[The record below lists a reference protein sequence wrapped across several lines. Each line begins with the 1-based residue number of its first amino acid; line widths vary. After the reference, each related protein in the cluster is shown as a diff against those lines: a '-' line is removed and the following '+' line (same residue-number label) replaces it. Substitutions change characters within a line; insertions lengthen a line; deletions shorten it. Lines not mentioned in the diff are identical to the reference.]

1 MRLSIVRRSRSLEA
15 ELSTRDRSPSPARRP
30 AVCRSELARDPKGGY
45 KAQAAV
51 ACKQAL
57 AKSEIGPN
65 PLLESHLARLA
76 RLGSATLLVLA
87 LTLLASPAPAADICT
102 PEEHALLAEL
112 EVSIA
117 VDADLTAAASARDA
131 APRASAAPDASDVR
145 DTARTEVQPLLGI
158 GCLDAV
164 LDRVVAGEAAALE
177 LIAHFEP
184 KAAARHTLQRF
195 LDDSDV
201 QQRPALLPVLT
212 HLGTSTVD
220 AILSAAECID
230 DCRAFHSFLFAMVLD
245 SLGSERRRAALPL
258 AQKLG
263 QHRGTP
269 EEELGLVR
277 MLEALG
283 EDIAPAEAEL
293 LKLFH
298 STPELKDQL
307 LGLLVQAG
315 SPEAIALLEVELR
328 APWPGTV
335 EFAHAAIAGQRA
347 RALTPVLLEVAASS
361 TPEANRA
368 ALLALG
374 HVAGPEDA
382 AMVQAVLHPW
392 MRDGSHPIRALFAA
406 MALGEMANPASEGV
420 LLEAA
425 DSYWYPPVRVAAR
438 EALDRMRA
446 ASDPGAPIDVQRFF
460 DRVSAAPGAVECET
474 TALRM
479 VDQPQG
485 EKLYKSTHAAQLQ
498 KLSYRADLVE
508 EYPPPPPLPPGANP
522 DWRPSP
528 QPVEVPQ
535 HTPDLALRVAGGWL
549 LGANRGEWGGELIFA
564 GDDGRRQGVL
574 GRNVEDI
581 YRLGTQTLAIVE
593 LRYSAPSEGVVYR
606 LRQAGSGEW
615 SAEPWLQLP
624 GAPYSSWPVD
634 TGEILV
640 NTHGGGTILI
650 AADGRMRMA
659 PCLDPPPLD
668 ETRQP

>member
-1 MRLSIVRRSRSLEA
+1 M
-15 ELSTRDRSPSPARRP
+15 
-30 AVCRSELARDPKGGY
+30 
-45 KAQAAV
+45 
-51 ACKQAL
+51 
-57 AKSEIGPN
+57 
-65 PLLESHLARLA
+65 
-76 RLGSATLLVLA
+76 
-87 LTLLASPAPAADICT
+87 
-102 PEEHALLAEL
+102 LAEL
-112 EVSIA
+112 EVSMA
-117 VDADLTAAASARDA
+117 LDADAVATADS
-131 APRASAAPDASDVR
+131 APDPGQAGDASN
-145 DTARTEVQPLLGI
+145 ARNGAPTEANALLGP
-158 GCLDAV
+158 GCLDDV

-177 LIAHFEP
+177 LIAYFEP
-184 KAAARHTLQRF
+184 KAAARRTLQRF
-195 LDDSDV
+195 LDESDV

-212 HLGTSTVD
+212 RLGSSTVD
-220 AILSAAECID
+220 AILNAAECID
-230 DCRAFHSFLFAMVLD
+230 DCHPFDNFLLTSVIE
-245 SLGSERRRAALPL
+245 SLGSERRRLAVPL

-263 QHRGTP
+263 QQRGTP

-293 LKLFH
+293 LTLFH
-298 STPELKDQL
+298 SAPERQDRL

-315 SPEAIALLEVELR
+315 SPEAIALLEGELR
-328 APWPGTV
+328 APLSGTV
-335 EFAHAAIAGQRA
+335 EFAHAAIAGRRA

-361 TPEANRA
+361 TPEVNRA

-392 MRDGSHPIRALFAA
+392 MRDGSHPIRALFTAI
-406 MALGEMANPASEGV
+406 ALGEMANPASEAV

-425 DSYWYPPVRVAAR
+425 DAYWYPPVRIAAQ
-438 EALDRMRA
+438 EALDRIRT
-446 ASDPGAPIDVQRFF
+446 ASDPGARIDVQRFF
-460 DRVSAAPGAVECET
+460 DRVSAAPGPVECET
-474 TALRM
+474 TALRS
-479 VDQPQG
+479 VEQPQG
-485 EKLYKSTHAAQLQ
+485 EKLYRRTHAAQLQ

-508 EYPPPPPLPPGANP
+508 EYPPPPPLPPGANS

-528 QPVEVPQ
+528 QQFEVPQ

-581 YRLGTQTLAIVE
+581 YRLGPQIIALVGLAHMG
-593 LRYSAPSEGVVYR
+593 SNGGVVYR

-615 SAEPWLQLP
+615 TAEPWLQLP
-624 GAPYSSWPVD
+624 GAPYSSWPVE

>member
-1 MRLSIVRRSRSLEA
+1 MLLG
-15 ELSTRDRSPSPARRP
+15 L
-30 AVCRSELARDPKGGY
+30 
-45 KAQAAV
+45 
-51 ACKQAL
+51 AL
-57 AKSEIGPN
+57 A
-65 PLLESHLARLA
+65 LFA
-76 RLGSATLLVLA
+76 SAST
-87 LTLLASPAPAADICT
+87 AADLCS
-102 PEEHALLAEL
+102 PEEQALLAEL
-112 EVSIA
+112 EVSMALDADA
-117 VDADLTAAASARDA
+117 VDTEDAPPSPGEAGDASGAREGAPTEASA
-131 APRASAAPDASDVR
+131 
-145 DTARTEVQPLLGI
+145 LLGLA
-158 GCLDAV
+158 CLDNV

-184 KAAARHTLQRF
+184 NGAARLTLQRF
-195 LDDSDV
+195 LDESDT

-212 HLGTSTVD
+212 RLGSSTVD

-230 DCRAFHSFLFAMVLD
+230 DCHPLDNFLFALVLE
-245 SLGSERRRAALPL
+245 SLGSERSRLAVPL
-258 AQKLG
+258 ALKLG
-263 QHRGTP
+263 QHRGAP

-293 LKLFH
+293 LALFH
-298 STPELKDQL
+298 SAPERQDRL

-315 SPEAIALLEVELR
+315 SPEAIALLEGELR
-328 APWPGTV
+328 APWSGTV

-361 TPEANRA
+361 TPEVNRA

-392 MRDGSHPIRALFAA
+392 MRDGSHPIRALFTA
-406 MALGEMANPASEGV
+406 MALGEMASHASEGV

-425 DSYWYPPVRVAAR
+425 DAYWYPPVRAAAQ
-438 EALDRMRA
+438 EALDRMRS
-446 ASDPGAPIDVQRFF
+446 ASDPGARIDLQRFF
-460 DRVSAAPGAVECET
+460 DRVSAAPGPVECET
-474 TALRM
+474 TALRS
-479 VDQPQG
+479 VEQPHG
-485 EKLYKSTHAAQLQ
+485 EKLYRRTHAAQLQ

-508 EYPPPPPLPPGANP
+508 EYPPPPPLPPGAHP

-528 QPVEVPQ
+528 QPFEVPQ

-581 YRLGTQTLAIVE
+581 YRLGPQIIALVGLAHMG
-593 LRYSAPSEGVVYR
+593 SNEGVVYR

-640 NTHGGGTILI
+640 NTHRGGTILI

>member
-1 MRLSIVRRSRSLEA
+1 MSLFFFHPSRSQEA
-15 ELSTRDRSPSPARRP
+15 GLSSRDLSPSPAHKT
-30 AVCRSELARDPKGGY
+30 AVCRSELARDPQGGGRPR
-45 KAQAAV
+45 AAV
-51 ACKQAL
+51 ACKQAPIN
-57 AKSEIGPN
+57 STIGPI
-65 PLLESHLARLA
+65 PLLQDHLTRCAGLV
-76 RLGSATLLVLA
+76 SATLLVLA
-87 LTLLASPAPAADICT
+87 LTLLASPASAAGICT
-102 PEEHALLAEL
+102 PEEQSLLAEL

-117 VDADLTAAASARDA
+117 LDVDAETAAE
-131 APRASAAPDASDVR
+131 AAPDASEAPDENDAR
-145 DTARTEVQPLLGI
+145 NTARTEASDLLGLA
-158 GCLDAV
+158 CLDNV

-177 LIAHFEP
+177 LIAYFEP
-184 KAAARHTLQRF
+184 NGAARHTLQRF
-195 LDDSDV
+195 LDESDT

-212 HLGTSTVD
+212 RLGSSTVD

-230 DCRAFHSFLFAMVLD
+230 DCHPLDNFLFALVLE
-245 SLGSERRRAALPL
+245 SLGSERSRLAVPL
-258 AQKLG
+258 ALKLG

-293 LKLFH
+293 LTLFH
-298 STPELKDQL
+298 SAPERQDRL

-315 SPEAIALLEVELR
+315 SPEAIALLERELR
-328 APWPGTV
+328 APWSGTV

-347 RALTPVLLEVAASS
+347 RALTPVLLDVAASS

-406 MALGEMANPASEGV
+406 MALGEMANPASEHV
-420 LLEAA
+420 LLDAA
-425 DSYWYPPVRVAAR
+425 DSYWYPPVRVAAQ
-438 EALDRMRA
+438 EALDRIRS
-446 ASDPGAPIDVQRFF
+446 ASDSGGRIDVQRFF
-460 DRVSAAPGAVECET
+460 DRVWALPGPVECEAA
-474 TALRM
+474 ALRI
-479 VDQPQG
+479 VNQAQG

-498 KLSYRADLVE
+498 KLSYRGDLVE
-508 EYPPPPPLPPGANP
+508 EYLPPPPPPPPGFNP
-522 DWRPSP
+522 VSRPKP

-574 GRNVEDI
+574 GRQVEDI
-581 YRLGTQTLAIVE
+581 YRLGAQTIAIVA
-593 LRYSAPSEGVVYR
+593 LKNWAPNEGVVYR